1 MKMNAGD
8 HQNVNISGLLLL
20 KNFLLRVIVKRNMF
34 NKIGVILN
42 GSMIMKQIARKHQ
55 NVNISRRLIL
65 LLVVIVL

>member
-8 HQNVNISGLLLL
+8 HQNVNMSGLLLL

-42 GSMIMKQIARKHQ
+42 GSMIMKQIAC
-55 NVNISRRLIL
+55 
-65 LLVVIVL
+65 

>member
-8 HQNVNISGLLLL
+8 HQNVNMSGLLLL

-42 GSMIMKQIARKHQ
+42 GSMIMKQIAGKHQ
-55 NVNISRRLIL
+55 NVNFML
-65 LLVVIVL
+65 